1 MPLPLQVARRRTSLT
16 AHQADIS
23 GALYTGP
30 RLELTLP
37 VDRATWLRRLG
48 LPGPSGASKIGAL
61 APLGERRNGIAEVAG
76 SIPARSRNRL
86 RICADA
92 GVCVAALRLRR
103 SVAKPLQA

>member
-16 AHQADIS
+16 AHEADIS

-37 VDRATWLRRLG
+37 VDRATSLRRIG
-48 LPGPSGASKIGAL
+48 LPGPSGASKVGAL
-61 APLGERRNGIAEVAG
+61 AQLGERRYGIAEVAG
-76 SIPARSRNRL
+76 SIPACSTYVI

-92 GVCVAALRLRR
+92 GLCVAT
-103 SVAKPLQA
+103 